1 MYVPEGVEAVV
12 FDLDGTLVEAMP
24 YQELLVR
31 VANAVSVP
39 AEDLLARYYSVPFN
53 LDEARDY
60 HFSLC
65 VNEIQKEAVYLVYK
79 EFIDAKRNPKVLSG
93 ARKVLKY
100 VQYNV
105 KYLGW
110 LSVCWTR
117 GDAEAQKKT
126 LTSAGF
132 TEYFDIVVAV
142 PKKTVETVKSELIP
156 YLRGKKFILVGDSY
170 EQDILP
176 ALGFAEKLFWI
187 SGSRVNKSGL
197 AMLPDV
203 LPQNVIEIKGVAC
216 LLPYLNVEQQRRD

>member
-1 MYVPEGVEAVV
+1 MHVLEGVEAVV

-24 YQELLVR
+24 YQELLVK
-31 VANAVSVP
+31 VANTVSVP
-39 AEDLLARYYSVPFN
+39 AESLLTRYYNVPFN

-60 HFSLC
+60 HLSLC
-65 VNEIQKEAVYLVYK
+65 RNEIQKEATHLVYK
-79 EFIDAKRNPKVLSG
+79 EFVDAKQNPKVLSG

-100 VQYNV
+100 VQHNV

-117 GDAEAQKKT
+117 GDLEAQKKT

-142 PKKTVETVKSELIP
+142 PKKSIETVKSELIP
-156 YLRGKKFILVGDSY
+156 CLRGKKFILIGDSY

-176 ALGFAEKLFWI
+176 ALEFAEKLFWV
-187 SGSRVNKSGL
+187 SGSRINKSGL
-197 AMLPDV
+197 ATLPEI
-203 LPQNVIEIKGVAC
+203 LPQNVIEIEGVAC
-216 LLPYLNVEQQRRD
+216 FLPYF